1 MMRAKGQSTA
11 MKDRFYFIVSILEL
25 IFGILAVASYIILA
39 VRGEDMTPWTTALI
53 LAAALIIMG
62 LWGIKNQRSK

>member
-1 MMRAKGQSTA
+1 MRRAKGQGTD

-39 VRGEDMTPWTTALI
+39 VRGEDMTPWTVTLVLAFALI
-53 LAAALIIMG
+53 AMG
-62 LWGIKNQRSK
+62 LWGIRNRK